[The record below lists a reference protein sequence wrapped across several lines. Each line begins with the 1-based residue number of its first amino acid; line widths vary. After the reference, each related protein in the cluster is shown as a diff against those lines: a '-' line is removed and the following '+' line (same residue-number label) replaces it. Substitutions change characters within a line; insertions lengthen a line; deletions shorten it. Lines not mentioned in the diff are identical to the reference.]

1 MDLSP
6 TVIWNIILSLIVAP
20 AAWIFKSLFSEIKR
34 LEEKLQDT
42 REEYATRAEL
52 REDMRRVME
61 SLNRLEDKLDK
72 ILEKR

>member
-1 MDLSP
+1 MDLSA
-6 TVIWNIILSLIVAP
+6 TVIWNIVLSLIVAP
-20 AAWIFKSLFSEIKR
+20 AAWVFKSLFSEIKR
-34 LEEKLQDT
+34 LESKLQET

-72 ILEKR
+72 MLEKR

>member
-1 MDLSP
+1 
-6 TVIWNIILSLIVAP
+6 V
-20 AAWIFKSLFSEIKR
+20 FKSLFSEIKR
-34 LEEKLQDT
+34 LEAKLQET

-72 ILEKR
+72 VLEKR

>member
-1 MDLSP
+1 MDLSA
-6 TVIWNIILSLIVAP
+6 TVIWNIVLSLIVAP
-20 AAWIFKSLFSEIKR
+20 AAWVCKFLFSEIKR
-34 LEEKLQDT
+34 IDTKLQAT

-72 ILEKR
+72 VLEKR

>member
-1 MDLSP
+1 MDLTP
-6 TVIWNIILSLIVAP
+6 TVIWNIILSLVIAPIV
-20 AAWIFKSLFSEIKR
+20 WVFKSLFSDIRR
-34 LEEKLQDT
+34 LDQRLQQT

>member
-6 TVIWNIILSLIVAP
+6 TVIWNIILTLIVAP

-61 SLNRLEDKLDK
+61 SLNRLAHTLDTN
-72 ILEKR
+72 LEKR